1 MSPLVRNISFLL
13 LPGIV
18 CLLAHFTGLSQ
29 TGPTALQF
37 SSFEAEL
44 LNKNAVQLKW
54 GFAQQGGDNIH
65 FIIER
70 SADGIAFQPLYKTGS
85 SLGANETDYQY
96 TDHVFIKDSVFYRIA
111 GLAGNGKK
119 TFSAVQKIYLP
130 RHPKAEVVVM
140 PNPVFNNASLIIN
153 DEGLGEISCI
163 LYDMTGKN
171 IRSYQL
177 RKTTAYMQQIL
188 DMYSVPKGEYILSI
202 RGATINESKR
212 ILKQ

>member
-1 MSPLVRNISFLL
+1 MLFLL
-13 LPGIV
+13 LPGIT
-18 CLLAHFTGLSQ
+18 CLLAHCTCLSQ
-29 TGPTALQF
+29 TGSTPLQF
-37 SSFEAEL
+37 GSFEANL

-54 GFAQQGGDNIH
+54 GFVQQGGDDIH

-85 SLGANETDYQY
+85 SLIANETNYQY
-96 TDHVFIKDSVFYRIA
+96 TDHVLIKDSVFYRIA
-111 GLAGNGKK
+111 VLSENGEE
-119 TFSAVQKIYLP
+119 TFSAVRKIYLP
-130 RHPKAEVVVM
+130 RQSKAEVVVM

-177 RKTTAYMQQIL
+177 RKTSAYMQQIL

-202 RGATINESKR
+202 RGATINEAKR